1 MNNPNYDANK
11 SGNKKVEIVVPLKY
25 LSNFWRSLDIPLI
38 NYEVSLTLTWSQ
50 NCVIT
55 SIERRAITNTQRDV
69 SPTGATF
76 KIKEKKLH
84 VPVVTLSTKDD
95 NNFLE

>member
-11 SGNKKVEIVVPLKY
+11 SGNKKVEIVVPLKH

-76 KIKEKKLH
+76 KITDKKLH

>member
-11 SGNKKVEIVVPLKY
+11 SGNKKVEIVLPLKY

-76 KIKEKKLH
+76 KITDKKLH